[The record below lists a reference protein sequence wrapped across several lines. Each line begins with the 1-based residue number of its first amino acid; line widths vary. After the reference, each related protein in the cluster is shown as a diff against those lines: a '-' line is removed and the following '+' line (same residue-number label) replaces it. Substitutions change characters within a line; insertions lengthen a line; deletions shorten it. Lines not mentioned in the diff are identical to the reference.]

1 MPLYPGFCP
10 KKEYFKYILFPVK
23 IKERLQPA
31 GITLSYQQS
40 LPFPACG
47 VLLYVLLT
55 PAYAEMNA
63 AAARRINALLQWDA
77 GDWNG
82 YTCKPSFFIQ
92 KRESLGYE
100 DNAAIVEK
108 ELDYTL
114 ESRW

>member
-55 PAYAEMNA
+55 PAYADMNSHVMQLSVTETCLLHNCSVRHAVRHSGDGQLVAFGGCQNHTLGQFA
-63 AAARRINALLQWDA
+63 AQ
-77 GDWNG
+77 
-82 YTCKPSFFIQ
+82 
-92 KRESLGYE
+92 
-100 DNAAIVEK
+100 
-108 ELDYTL
+108 LDRL
-114 ESRW
+114 